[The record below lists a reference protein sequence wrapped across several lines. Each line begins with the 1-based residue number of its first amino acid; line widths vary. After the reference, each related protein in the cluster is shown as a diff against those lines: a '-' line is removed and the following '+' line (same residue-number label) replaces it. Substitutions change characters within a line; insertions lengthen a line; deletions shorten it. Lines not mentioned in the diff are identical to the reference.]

1 MAQTEPTKTATRE
14 GSRTPR
20 RSGGARNRRA
30 ARTTY
35 PGDKAVRPG
44 LAGGGYRPL
53 SSRDMERIHQTA
65 LKVLENIGMADP
77 IPILRERALE
87 KGCWIG
93 DQGRLHFPAALVEDV
108 VAGVDRNAC
117 FQGRDDRYD
126 VDLSGSSVHYAPGA
140 EAINTIDFESGRYRP
155 STLVD
160 LYDFARLIDSFEHVD
175 VFSRVAVATELED
188 AFDID
193 FNIAYASLAGT
204 NKHVELGFA
213 KGENLE
219 RTLPLI
225 HMIAGG
231 EKKYLERPFCSAFGC
246 PVVSPLTYG
255 EDNATTCVAGIKLN
269 SPVNLI
275 IGPQAG
281 STAPAA
287 LAGTLVQVVAEAL
300 AATLLVNLVKPGHP
314 VVFGLWASIA
324 DLRTAAFSGGGGE
337 QALISAASSQL
348 GNFYDLPTTVSAG
361 ITDSKAVDAQMGF
374 EKAISTVLATLAGTN
389 GVGHSCGMMASLLA
403 CSFESMVIDN
413 EMLGMIQ
420 RTVRGIDVTDE
431 SLSYEVIEDV
441 VLNGPNHFLAH
452 PQTLELMETEYLY
465 PDLADRAPPDVW
477 EEGGALDIKDRARTR
492 VRQTLSTHYPEYI
505 DPKLDREIRE
515 RFPILLAEEDMR
527 PECGRW

>member
-1 MAQTEPTKTATRE
+1 MAQVEQTKTEKEAD
-14 GSRTPR
+14 PR
-20 RSGGARNRRA
+20 VAHRSGGSRARRVARA
-30 ARTTY
+30 THS
-35 PGDKAVRPG
+35 GDKVVRPG
-44 LAGGGYRPL
+44 LMGGAYRPL
-53 SSRDMERIHQTA
+53 GDRDIQRIHETA

-87 KGCWIG
+87 RGCWIDDG
-93 DQGRLHFPAALVEDV
+93 GRLHFPAALVEDV
-108 VAGVDRNAC
+108 IAQVDRNAV
-117 FQGRDDRYD
+117 FRGRDDRCD
-126 VDLSGSSVHYAPGA
+126 IDLKGTSVHYAPGA
-140 EAINTIDFESGRYRP
+140 EAVNTIDFESGRYRP

-160 LYDFARLIDSFEHVD
+160 LYDFARLVDSFEHVN
-175 VFSRVAVATELED
+175 VFSRVAVATELKD
-188 AFDID
+188 GFDID

-213 KGENLE
+213 NGDNLE

-255 EDNATTCVAGIKLN
+255 EDNSTTCVAGIQFN

-300 AATLLVNLVKPGHP
+300 AATLLINLVKPGHP
-314 VVFGLWASIA
+314 IVFGLWASIS

-337 QALISAASSQL
+337 QALISAASGQI
-348 GNFYDLPTTVSAG
+348 GAFYDLPTSVSAG
-361 ITDSKAVDAQMGF
+361 VTDSKAADAQMGF
-374 EKAISTVLATLAGTN
+374 EKCISTVLAALAGTN

-413 EMLGMIQ
+413 EMLGVVQ
-420 RTVRGIDVTDE
+420 RALRGIEVTE
-431 SLSYEVIEDV
+431 ETLSYEVIEDV
-441 VLNGPNHFLAH
+441 VLRGPRHY
-452 PQTLELMETEYLY
+452 LELMESEFLF
-465 PDLADRAPPDVW
+465 PEISDRSAPDVW
-477 EEGGALDIKDRARTR
+477 EEGGSLDIKDRAHTR
-492 VRQTLSTHYPEYI
+492 AREILSTHYPEYI
-505 DPKLDREIRE
+505 DPKIDTPIRE
-515 RFPILLAEEDMR
+515 RFPILLAKEDMR